1 MRKIKEVLRL
11 KCAAKLSDEK
21 IAAATWMSMDA
32 VTNTVLRAVQKSLGW
47 PLPAELDESGL
58 EALMYKPNLAPTHD

>member
-11 KCAAKLSDEK
+11 KCEAKLRDEK
-21 IAAATWMSMDA
+21 IAAATGMSMCA
-32 VTNTVLRAVQKSLGW
+32 VTNTVLRAVQMGLGW

-58 EALMYKPNLAPTHD
+58 EALMYEPNLAPTHE